1 MYWTAPRRSPSAI
14 SCSEKAQRGTAW
26 PRATLAGVVAL
37 ALWTTLGLLTRL
49 AAGIPPLQL
58 TAMAFAV
65 AAAASLALVAWRG
78 RLKALRQRPLAWVHG
93 VGGLAGYHAL
103 YFAALA
109 LAPAVE
115 ANLINYLWPLFI
127 VLLSAPVLG
136 LPLGPR
142 RIGGVLLGVAGCLVL
157 LAGGAGAE
165 GGALAWLGFLAALG
179 CAIVW
184 AVYSVT
190 ARLLAAVPTEAVA
203 GFCAG
208 AALVSAALHLA
219 FEPTVAP
226 GARQVLAVLLLG
238 LGPVGAAFF
247 LWDWGMK
254 RGDPR
259 LLGTLAYAVPVA
271 STLLLA
277 AAGEGALDA
286 RVALAAALVAGGGLL
301 AARA

>member
-1 MYWTAPRRSPSAI
+1 MA
-14 SCSEKAQRGTAW
+14 
-26 PRATLAGVVAL
+26 ATLAGIGAL

-49 AAGIPPLQL
+49 AAGIPPLQV

-65 AAAASLALVAWRG
+65 AAAASLAWLAAAG
-78 RLKALRQRPLAWVHG
+78 RLGLLRQPPLAWAHG

-109 LAPAVE
+109 LAPAIE
-115 ANLINYLWPLFI
+115 ANLLNYLWPLLI

-142 RIGGVLLGVAGCLVL
+142 RLAGVALGLAGSAVLLF
-157 LAGGAGAE
+157 GGAGQ
-165 GGALAWLGFLAALG
+165 GAGPLAWLGYLAALG
-179 CAIVW
+179 CAMVW

-190 ARLLAAVPTEAVA
+190 ARLLAAVPTEALA
-203 GFCAG
+203 GFCAA

-226 GARQVLAVLLLG
+226 DARQALAVLLLG

-247 LWDWGMK
+247 LWDRGMK
-254 RGDPR
+254 QGDPR

-271 STLLLA
+271 STLLLVL
-277 AAGEGALDA
+277 AGEGTLDG
-286 RVALAAALVAGGGLL
+286 RVALAALLVAGGGLL